1 MKLETLL
8 AGIMLASTVQMAQAA
23 DSEHYVAL
31 SYDFNDGV
39 AYEGGMDLSTD
50 EKDEGFTLT
59 YGYQFEERF
68 AVEVFYTDAGSF
80 SASGEGFESSLDVSG
95 YGVGFK
101 FDFIRDHMY
110 KVFGK
115 LGYGRYELDQSST
128 LLGMSD
134 SASENESD
142 YFYGVGGEYVL
153 TPELNIR
160 GEYYQVEVGAGDYNS
175 IKIGLVYGF

>member
-115 LGYGRYELDQSST
+115 LGYGRYE
-128 LLGMSD
+128 
-134 SASENESD
+134 
-142 YFYGVGGEYVL
+142 
-153 TPELNIR
+153 
-160 GEYYQVEVGAGDYNS
+160 
-175 IKIGLVYGF
+175 